1 MKLRGLIFLQRISRS
16 FSLYIEW
23 LFLVKVRVKHDF
35 GGIME
40 NNNIKQ
46 LFFKYVAHN
55 VLGMIGLSCYI
66 LADTFFIARGVG
78 ADGLTA
84 LNLAIPIYS
93 FIHGTGLMIGMGGAT
108 RFAISKSKTVF
119 TQAFYYVL
127 IMASILVPI
136 GIFLSGSLANLLGA
150 NADTY
155 QMTTTYLKVIL
166 CFSPMFMLNNLV
178 ICFVRNDNNP
188 KLAMNAMLIG
198 SFSNIILD
206 YVFVFPL
213 KMGMFGAAFA
223 TGIAPIVSLLILS
236 THFIKKRNSF
246 RLCKLRPHP
255 RTYLDISL
263 IGVSSLV
270 TELSSG
276 IVIIVFNSIILRI
289 KGNLGVAAYGIIA
302 NIALVVISIFIGIS
316 QGVQPILSKNYG
328 EQNKQNVKKI
338 LKYGI
343 VTAVTFA
350 LVIYGFF
357 FLFSEPVVDIFN
369 KEHDKELAG
378 IAIKGLRIYF
388 TSFLFAGINI
398 LCCTY
403 FSSID
408 KIRNAFVISI
418 LRGFIII
425 IPLALILSAMYG
437 MVGVWLTMTLTEF
450 IVLILT
456 VILLKRKH

>member
-1 MKLRGLIFLQRISRS
+1 
-16 FSLYIEW
+16 
-23 LFLVKVRVKHDF
+23 
-35 GGIME
+35 ME
-40 NNNIKQ
+40 NTNTKQ
-46 LFFKYVAHN
+46 TFFKYVTHN

-78 ADGLTA
+78 ANGLTA

-127 IMASILVPI
+127 IMASIFVSI
-136 GIFLSGSLANLLGA
+136 GILLSGGLANLLGA

-155 QMTTTYLKVIL
+155 QMATTYLQVIL

-178 ICFVRNDNNP
+178 ICFVRNDDNP
-188 KLAMNAMLIG
+188 KLVMNAMLIG

-206 YVFVFPL
+206 YIFVFPL
-213 KMGMFGAAFA
+213 KMGMFGAALA
-223 TGIAPIVSLLILS
+223 TGIAPIISLLILS
-236 THFIKKRNSF
+236 MHFIKKRNSF
-246 RLCKLRPHP
+246 QLYRLRPQP

-302 NIALVVISIFIGIS
+302 NIALVVISIFIGIA

-328 EQNKQNVKKI
+328 EQNKQNVKKV
-338 LKYGI
+338 LNYGI
-343 VTAVTFA
+343 VTVVTFA
-350 LVIYGFF
+350 LIIYGFF
-357 FLFSEPVVDIFN
+357 FLFSEPIVGVFN
-369 KEHDKELAG
+369 KEHDRELAR
-378 IAIKGLRIYF
+378 IAVQGLRIYF

-408 KIRNAFVISI
+408 KLRNAFIISI
-418 LRGFIII
+418 LRGFIFI
-425 IPLALILSAMYG
+425 IPLAMILSSMYG
-437 MVGVWLTMTLTEF
+437 MIGVWLTMTLTEF
-450 IVLILT
+450 LVLILT
-456 VILLKRKH
+456 VVLLKNINRRN

>member
-1 MKLRGLIFLQRISRS
+1 
-16 FSLYIEW
+16 
-23 LFLVKVRVKHDF
+23 
-35 GGIME
+35 ME
-40 NNNIKQ
+40 NTNIKRTY
-46 LFFKYVAHN
+46 FKYVTHN

-66 LADTFFIARGVG
+66 LADTFFIASGVG

-127 IMASILVPI
+127 IIASIFVTI
-136 GIFLSGSLANLLGA
+136 GILLSGGIANLLGA

-155 QMTTTYLKVIL
+155 QMTTTYLQIIL

-178 ICFVRNDNNP
+178 ICFVRNDDNP

-206 YVFVFPL
+206 YVFVFPF
-213 KMGMFGAAFA
+213 KMGMFGAALA

-236 THFIKKRNSF
+236 MHFIKKRNSF
-246 RLCKLRPHP
+246 RLCKLRPQL

-263 IGVSSLV
+263 IGLSSLI

-289 KGNLGVAAYGIIA
+289 KGNLGVAAYGIVA
-302 NIALVVISIFIGIS
+302 NIALVIISIFIGIS

-328 EQNKQNVKKI
+328 EQNIRNVKKV
-338 LKYGI
+338 LNYGI
-343 VTAVTFA
+343 ITAVTFA
-350 LVIYGFF
+350 LVIYAFF
-357 FLFSEPVVDIFN
+357 FLFSEPIVNIFN
-369 KEHDKELAG
+369 KDHNEELSR
-378 IAIKGLRIYF
+378 IAIRGLRIYF

-408 KIRNAFVISI
+408 KIRNSFIISI

-425 IPLALILSAMYG
+425 IPMAFILSAMYG
-437 MVGVWLTMTLTEF
+437 MIGVWLTMTLTEF
-450 IVLILT
+450 CVLILT

>member
-1 MKLRGLIFLQRISRS
+1 
-16 FSLYIEW
+16 
-23 LFLVKVRVKHDF
+23 
-35 GGIME
+35 ME
-40 NNNIKQ
+40 NTNIKQ
-46 LFFKYVAHN
+46 TYFKYVTHN

-66 LADTFFIARGVG
+66 LADTFFIASGVG

-127 IMASILVPI
+127 IMASIFLTI
-136 GIFLSGSLANLLGA
+136 GILLSGDLANLLGA

-155 QMTTTYLKVIL
+155 QMTATYLQIIL

-178 ICFVRNDNNP
+178 ICFVRNDDNP

-206 YVFVFPL
+206 YVFVFPY
-213 KMGMFGAAFA
+213 KMGMFGAALA

-236 THFIKKRNSF
+236 MHFIKKRNSF
-246 RLCKLRPHP
+246 RLYKLRPQP
-255 RTYLDISL
+255 RTYFDISL
-263 IGVSSLV
+263 IGLSSLI

-289 KGNLGVAAYGIIA
+289 KGNLGVAAYGIVA
-302 NIALVVISIFIGIS
+302 NIALVIISIFIGIS

-328 EQNKQNVKKI
+328 ERNKQNVKKV
-338 LKYGI
+338 LNYGI
-343 VTAVTFA
+343 ITAIIFA
-350 LVIYGFF
+350 LIIYAFF
-357 FLFSEPVVDIFN
+357 FLFSEPIVNIFN
-369 KEHDKELAG
+369 KEHNEALSR
-378 IAIKGLRIYF
+378 IAIRGLRIYF

-408 KIRNAFVISI
+408 KIRNSFIISI

-425 IPLALILSAMYG
+425 IPMAFILSAMYG

-450 IVLILT
+450 LVLILT

>member
-1 MKLRGLIFLQRISRS
+1 
-16 FSLYIEW
+16 
-23 LFLVKVRVKHDF
+23 
-35 GGIME
+35 ME
-40 NNNIKQ
+40 NTNIKRTY
-46 LFFKYVAHN
+46 FKYVTHN

-66 LADTFFIARGVG
+66 LADTFFIASGVG

-127 IMASILVPI
+127 IIASIFVTI
-136 GIFLSGSLANLLGA
+136 GILLSGGIANLLGA

-155 QMTTTYLKVIL
+155 QMTTTYLQIIL

-178 ICFVRNDNNP
+178 ICFVRNDDNP

-206 YVFVFPL
+206 YVFVFPF
-213 KMGMFGAAFA
+213 KMGMFGAALA

-236 THFIKKRNSF
+236 MHFIKKRNSF
-246 RLCKLRPHP
+246 RLCKLRPQL

-263 IGVSSLV
+263 IGLSSLI

-289 KGNLGVAAYGIIA
+289 KGNLGVAAYGIVA
-302 NIALVVISIFIGIS
+302 NIALVIISIFIGIS

-328 EQNKQNVKKI
+328 EQNIRNVKKV
-338 LKYGI
+338 LNYGI
-343 VTAVTFA
+343 ITAVTFA
-350 LVIYGFF
+350 LVIYAFF
-357 FLFSEPVVDIFN
+357 FLFSEPIVNIFN
-369 KEHDKELAG
+369 KDHNEELSR
-378 IAIKGLRIYF
+378 IAIRGLRIYF

-408 KIRNAFVISI
+408 KIRNSFIISI

-425 IPLALILSAMYG
+425 IPMAFILSAMYG
-437 MVGVWLTMTLTEF
+437 MIGVWLTMTLTEF
-450 IVLILT
+450 LVLILT